1 MVRIVDDM
9 DREATRHS
17 DQVFCLLGFFPFPVK
32 TIIPKENFSFWSDQ
46 ENKDNLNTKE
56 MVRPSSSPTAVR
68 TGTWKTF
75 SWEPNRSGRYDPRS
89 MIPCKTVF
97 AMPIAPS

>member
-17 DQVFCLLGFFPFPVK
+17 DQVFRLLGFFPLPVK
-32 TIIPKENFSFWSDQ
+32 KMIQKENLSSQSDQ

-75 SWEPNRSGRYDPRS
+75 SWEPNRSGRYDPRR
-89 MIPCKTVF
+89 MIP
-97 AMPIAPS
+97 